1 MVLGKLD
8 IKINKTEPYTEIN
21 SKWTKD
27 LNVRLET
34 IKPLEEKYKTVSS
47 LTYILVMIF
56 LTWHQKQKQK

>member
-8 IKINKTEPYTEIN
+8 IKINETEPYTEIN

-34 IKPLEEKYKTVSS
+34 IKPLEEKYR
-47 LTYILVMIF
+47 
-56 LTWHQKQKQK
+56 